1 MEPVILMFVVFG
13 TTLILGVPI
22 AFCLILASLPPIV
35 IEPRLTEV
43 LLAQRMY
50 NSLDSFVLLAV
61 PFFLLA
67 GNLMNA
73 SGVTERLIR
82 YADTRVGHI
91 RGGIAH
97 INVFVSML
105 FAGVSGSSTAD
116 TAGVGSV
123 LIPAMQSKGFPG
135 SFSVALT
142 AASSVMGTI
151 IPPSITLVV
160 WGALTNTSVAQLFA
174 AGILPGIMIAVVQF
188 TYIWLWCKRNG
199 IKAFGQRAST
209 AERRLAFRRAAPG
222 MLLPL
227 ILLGSIMFGLATP
240 TEASILAVAYALF
253 IGFFVY
259 RQLSL
264 EEFWEQLINSS
275 KLVSL
280 SLFCLASAGLFA
292 WLLTYYGIPQS
303 IASILQDVSNPA
315 ILLFGVALICIFLGL
330 FLDALVVIVI
340 IGPLFLPSI
349 LAVGADPVQYG
360 IVACVTLSLG
370 LVTPPYGLCLLI
382 ASAIAKIGM
391 HEAFSETLKLFGMM
405 LAVVLLLILIPQITT
420 FPASLIR

>member
-1 MEPVILMFVVFG
+1 MEPVIWMFVVFAV
-13 TTLILGVPI
+13 TLAMGVPI
-22 AFCLILASLPPIV
+22 AFCLILASVPPILM
-35 IEPRLTEV
+35 EPRLTEV

-73 SGVTERLIR
+73 SGVTKRLIR

-97 INVFVSML
+97 VNVFVSML

-123 LIPAMQSKGFPG
+123 LIPAMRSKGFPA
-135 SFSVALT
+135 SFSVAIT

-151 IPPSITLVV
+151 IPPSIILVV

-174 AGILPGIMIAVVQF
+174 AGILPGIMIAGAQF
-188 TYIWLWCKRNG
+188 IYIWRWCRRNG
-199 IKAFGQRAST
+199 IEAWIKRASRP
-209 AERRLAFRRAAPG
+209 ERRTAFFSAAPG
-222 MLLPL
+222 MVMPL
-227 ILLGSIMFGLATP
+227 ILLGGIMFGLATP
-240 TEASILAVAYALF
+240 TEASIFAVVYALL

-259 RQLSL
+259 RELSIGA
-264 EEFWEQLINSS
+264 FWRELINSS
-275 KLVSL
+275 KLV

-292 WLLTYYGIPQS
+292 WLLTYYGVPQA
-303 IASILQDVSNPA
+303 IAGVMKDVSNPT
-315 ILLFGVALICIFLGL
+315 LLLLGIALICIFLGL

-340 IGPLFLPSI
+340 IGSLFLPSV
-349 LAVGADPVQYG
+349 LALGIDPVQYG

-382 ASAIAKIGM
+382 ASAIAKVGM
-391 HEAFSETLKLFGMM
+391 HEALGETLKLFRMM
-405 LAVVLLLILIPQITT
+405 LGVVALLIFVPLITVL
-420 FPASLIR
+420 PANLIR